1 MRIKIPKQKSI
12 SWLGALHDAFTT
24 SLPVLSAVQ
33 FLTILT
39 LFYNDLSPHILPILP
54 WITFPIFISGV
65 ILIMC
70 GVMVLVYKYLL
81 PSIWTFR
88 GKQMY
93 GFESELLDEVKALRK
108 EVGELK
114 EPKKEEEDNA

>member
-1 MRIKIPKQKSI
+1 MKIKIPKQKSI

-39 LFYNDLSPHILPILP
+39 LFYNDLSPHIVPIFP
-54 WITFPIFISGV
+54 WMTFPIFIGGV
-65 ILIMC
+65 VLIMC
-70 GVMVLVYKYLL
+70 GVMVLVYKFLL

-93 GFESELLDEVKALRK
+93 GFESQLMDEIKALRK
-108 EVGELK
+108 EVKALK
-114 EPKKEEEDNA
+114 EDKE

>member
-1 MRIKIPKQKSI
+1 MKIPKQRSI

-39 LFYNDLSPHILPILP
+39 LFYNDLSPHILPLFP
-54 WITFPIFISGV
+54 WMTFPIFIIGV
-65 ILIMC
+65 AVIMC

-93 GFESELLDEVKALRK
+93 GFESELIDEVKKLRADMDKLLEK
-108 EVGELK
+108 EV
-114 EPKKEEEDNA
+114 DNEAK

>member
-1 MRIKIPKQKSI
+1 MKMRIPKQKSI

-24 SLPVLSAVQ
+24 SLPILSAVQ

-39 LFYNDLSPHILPILP
+39 LFYNDLSVHILPMFP
-54 WITFPIFISGV
+54 WMTFPIFIIGV
-65 ILIMC
+65 AFIMC

-93 GFESELLDEVKALRK
+93 GFESELLDEVKKLREEVKAL
-108 EVGELK
+108 
-114 EPKKEEEDNA
+114 KKEENKNG

>member
-1 MRIKIPKQKSI
+1 MKVPKQKSI

-39 LFYNDLSPHILPILP
+39 LFYNDLSPHILPIFP
-54 WITFPIFISGV
+54 WMTFYIFIGGV

-70 GVMVLVYKYLL
+70 GVMILVYKYLL

-108 EVGELK
+108 EVQEL
-114 EPKKEEEDNA
+114 KKEEKE